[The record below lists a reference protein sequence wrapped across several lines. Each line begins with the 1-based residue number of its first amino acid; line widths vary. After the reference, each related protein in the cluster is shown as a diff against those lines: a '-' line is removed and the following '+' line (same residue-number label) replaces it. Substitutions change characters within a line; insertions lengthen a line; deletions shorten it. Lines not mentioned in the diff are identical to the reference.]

1 MEKFWH
7 MFSPIQKV
15 SKHLAKSSINI
26 WAFFCFLQCNP
37 HRLFFK
43 GTSPCRPSLTCTSG
57 GAVVSASRRQS
68 MERLAS
74 PSTLQQR
81 AAVLASTQDVMFCE
95 KTHNKLNLIAFPL
108 FFFIFLSMLRSVPK
122 IEKLLKKK
130 KQIF

>member
-1 MEKFWH
+1 
-7 MFSPIQKV
+7 MFSPIWKV

-37 HRLFFK
+37 HRLFLK
-43 GTSPCRPSLTCTSG
+43 VLHLVDRHSPAHLGVPWS
-57 GAVVSASRRQS
+57 
-68 MERLAS
+68 
-74 PSTLQQR
+74 
-81 AAVLASTQDVMFCE
+81 VLAVDSQWNGWHRLPPSNRGQLCLPVPRMSCSVK

-130 KQIF
+130 KHIF